1 MKNQPGDHEDQESV
15 YKYTLKKI
23 LSLPIDI
30 FRGVARELISA
41 GLIFFA
47 ATGVAAGI
55 CLYYSLPLVFS
66 WIGGLI
72 AVGLLFAF
80 YSDD

>member
-23 LSLPIDI
+23 LSLRDRYLQG
-30 FRGVARELISA
+30 RGQRINQRWSDL
-41 GLIFFA
+41 FCCD
-47 ATGVAAGI
+47 GVAAGI